1 MTDDV
6 KTNIVNMVYHLN
18 NENRAE
24 ADKFLKKALALKVKD
39 LYSKEYNKVKS
50 SFSKENV

>member
-1 MTDDV
+1 MTPDV
-6 KTNIVNMVYHLN
+6 KTSIAGMIYNLN

-24 ADKFLKKALALKVKD
+24 ADKQLKKAIALKVKD